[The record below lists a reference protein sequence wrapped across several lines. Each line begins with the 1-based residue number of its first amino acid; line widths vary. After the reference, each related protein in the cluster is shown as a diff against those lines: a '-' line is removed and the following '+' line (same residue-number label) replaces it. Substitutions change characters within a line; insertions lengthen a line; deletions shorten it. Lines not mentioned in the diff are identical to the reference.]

1 MANKVG
7 RPKAKVSITFSE
19 DELKTLIIGMQ
30 SSAFEMSESFYDLNA
45 HGLQVFGKEVLMLSR
60 LRSIHESKYG
70 EKNGD

>member
-7 RPKAKVSITFSE
+7 RPKAKVSITLSE

-30 SSAFEMSESFYDLNA
+30 SSAFEMADGFYDFSA
-45 HGLQVFGKEVLMLSR
+45 KGLEVFGKEVLMLAR
-60 LRSIHESKYG
+60 LHSIQESKYG

>member
-30 SSAFEMSESFYDLNA
+30 SSAFEMADGFYDFSA
-45 HGLQVFGKEVLMLSR
+45 KGLENFGKEVLMLAR
-60 LRSIHESKYG
+60 LREVQEKKYG
-70 EKNGD
+70 AKE

>member
-7 RPKAKVSITFSE
+7 RPKAKVSITLSE

-30 SSAFEMSESFYDLNA
+30 SSAFEMSEGFYDFNA
-45 HGLQVFGKEVLMLSR
+45 KGLEIFGKEVLMLAR
-60 LRSIHESKYG
+60 LKSIRDSKYG